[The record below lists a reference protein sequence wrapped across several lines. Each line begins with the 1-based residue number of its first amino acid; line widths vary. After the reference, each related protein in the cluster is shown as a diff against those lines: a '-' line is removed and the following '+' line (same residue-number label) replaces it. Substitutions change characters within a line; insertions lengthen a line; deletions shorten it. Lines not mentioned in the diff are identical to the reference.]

1 MIKFGP
7 SGNSESFY
15 NEGHKSTVE
24 APKWVKER
32 GLDIYEYSFGKGVLM
47 GENTAKLIGAEAQK
61 YGVEIT
67 AHAPYFINFANP
79 DDEKGEKNGFYY
91 LLDSMRILGFMD
103 GNRVVF
109 HSGTETKQ
117 KREVALENIIKR
129 LTIFKDVKKS
139 EGYEN
144 FIICPETMG
153 KFAQI
158 GDLDEIIRISNIDES
173 YYPCIDFGHLNA
185 RSLGGLKTYEDYE
198 NVIKKLLNGVG
209 REKTEN
215 MHVHF
220 SKIMFSGKG
229 EVRHLTFDDDVYGPE
244 FPPLARV
251 FFDYKLTPY
260 VLSESAGTQ
269 AEDAKTMKDE
279 YFRLV

>member
-1 MIKFGP
+1 
-7 SGNSESFY
+7 
-15 NEGHKSTVE
+15 
-24 APKWVKER
+24 
-32 GLDIYEYSFGKGVLM
+32 
-47 GENTAKLIGAEAQK
+47 
-61 YGVEIT
+61 
-67 AHAPYFINFANP
+67 
-79 DDEKGEKNGFYY
+79 
-91 LLDSMRILGFMD
+91 
-103 GNRVVF
+103 
-109 HSGTETKQ
+109 
-117 KREVALENIIKR
+117 
-129 LTIFKDVKKS
+129 
-139 EGYEN
+139 
-144 FIICPETMG
+144 MG
-153 KFAQI
+153 KVNQL
-158 GDLDEIIRISNIDES
+158 GTLYEVLELCKVDERLI
-173 YYPCIDFGHLNA
+173 PCIDFGHLNA

>member
-1 MIKFGP
+1 M
-7 SGNSESFY
+7 
-15 NEGHKSTVE
+15 
-24 APKWVKER
+24 
-32 GLDIYEYSFGKGVLM
+32 GLDHI
-47 GENTAKLIGAEAQK
+47 
-61 YGVEIT
+61 
-67 AHAPYFINFANP
+67 H
-79 DDEKGEKNGFYY
+79 
-91 LLDSMRILGFMD
+91 
-103 GNRVVF
+103 
-109 HSGTETKQ
+109 
-117 KREVALENIIKR
+117 
-129 LTIFKDVKKS
+129 
-139 EGYEN
+139 
-144 FIICPETMG
+144 ICPETMG
-153 KFAQI
+153 KINQL
-158 GDLDEIIRISNIDES
+158 GDLDEVIELCRLDD
-173 YYPCIDFGHLNA
+173 YLLPTIDFGHLNA

-220 SKIMFSGKG
+220 SKIMYSGKG

-244 FPPLARV
+244 FPPLAKV

>member
-47 GENTAKLIGAEAQK
+47 GENTAKLIGDEAQK

-79 DDEKGEKNGFYY
+79 DDEKGEKNGFNY
-91 LLDSMRILGFMD
+91 LLDSMRILGFMG

-117 KREVALENIIKR
+117 KREVALENII
-129 LTIFKDVKKS
+129 KS

-220 SKIMFSGKG
+220 SKIMYSGKG
-229 EVRHLTFDDDVYGPE
+229 EVKHLTFDDDVYGPE
-244 FPPLARV
+244 FPPLAKV

>member
-1 MIKFGP
+1 M
-7 SGNSESFY
+7 
-15 NEGHKSTVE
+15 
-24 APKWVKER
+24 
-32 GLDIYEYSFGKGVLM
+32 
-47 GENTAKLIGAEAQK
+47 
-61 YGVEIT
+61 
-67 AHAPYFINFANP
+67 
-79 DDEKGEKNGFYY
+79 
-91 LLDSMRILGFMD
+91 
-103 GNRVVF
+103 
-109 HSGTETKQ
+109 TE
-117 KREVALENIIKR
+117 
-129 LTIFKDVKKS
+129 
-139 EGYEN
+139 
-144 FIICPETMG
+144 C
-153 KFAQI
+153 
-158 GDLDEIIRISNIDES
+158 

-220 SKIMFSGKG
+220 SKIMYSGKG

-269 AEDAKTMKDE
+269 AEGRKNDE
-279 YFRLV
+279 RRVFSACLTCLLRPKRFTKYKILCYNIRYEKLKCDFQKIQRR

>member
-1 MIKFGP
+1 
-7 SGNSESFY
+7 
-15 NEGHKSTVE
+15 
-24 APKWVKER
+24 
-32 GLDIYEYSFGKGVLM
+32 
-47 GENTAKLIGAEAQK
+47 
-61 YGVEIT
+61 
-67 AHAPYFINFANP
+67 
-79 DDEKGEKNGFYY
+79 
-91 LLDSMRILGFMD
+91 
-103 GNRVVF
+103 
-109 HSGTETKQ
+109 
-117 KREVALENIIKR
+117 
-129 LTIFKDVKKS
+129 
-139 EGYEN
+139 
-144 FIICPETMG
+144 MG

-220 SKIMFSGKG
+220 SKIMYSGKG

>member
-1 MIKFGP
+1 
-7 SGNSESFY
+7 
-15 NEGHKSTVE
+15 
-24 APKWVKER
+24 
-32 GLDIYEYSFGKGVLM
+32 
-47 GENTAKLIGAEAQK
+47 
-61 YGVEIT
+61 
-67 AHAPYFINFANP
+67 
-79 DDEKGEKNGFYY
+79 
-91 LLDSMRILGFMD
+91 
-103 GNRVVF
+103 
-109 HSGTETKQ
+109 
-117 KREVALENIIKR
+117 
-129 LTIFKDVKKS
+129 
-139 EGYEN
+139 
-144 FIICPETMG
+144 MG

-251 FFDYKLTPY
+251 FSITNSRLTFCRKARARRRKTQNDERRVFSACLTCLLRPKRFTKYKILCY
-260 VLSESAGTQ
+260 NIRYEKLECDFQ
-269 AEDAKTMKDE
+269 KIQ
-279 YFRLV
+279 RR

>member
-47 GENTAKLIGAEAQK
+47 GENTARLIGEQSK
-61 YGVEIT
+61 EYGVEIT

-79 DDEKGEKNGFYY
+79 DDLKGETNGFRY
-91 LLDSMRILGFMD
+91 LLESMACLRLMG

-129 LTIFKDVKKS
+129 LTTFKEVKKS

-185 RSLGGLKTYEDYE
+185 RSLGGFKTYEDYE

-220 SKIMFSGKG
+220 SKIMYSGKG
-229 EVRHLTFDDDVYGPE
+229 EVKHLTFDDTYYGPE
-244 FPPLARV
+244 FPPLAKV
-251 FFDYKLTPY
+251 FFDYKLSPY

-269 AEDAKTMKDE
+269 AKDAKTMKDE
-279 YFRLV
+279 YFRQG

>member
-61 YGVEIT
+61 YDVEIT

-79 DDEKGEKNGFYY
+79 DDEKGEKNGFNY
-91 LLDSMRILGFMD
+91 LLDSMRILGFMG

-185 RSLGGLKTYEDYE
+185 RGLGSLNEYADIPYEF
-198 NVIKKLLNGVG
+198 V
-209 REKTEN
+209 
-215 MHVHF
+215 
-220 SKIMFSGKG
+220 
-229 EVRHLTFDDDVYGPE
+229 
-244 FPPLARV
+244 
-251 FFDYKLTPY
+251 
-260 VLSESAGTQ
+260 VLPAIE
-269 AEDAKTMKDE
+269 
-279 YFRLV
+279 